1 MIKLLFKFVL
11 VYFISTVTVFS
22 QIISS
27 IDVSGNKRISKESV
41 IVFSELKIG
50 MNYSQELINQS
61 LKKLYKTNFFENVEI
76 SYENSDLKI
85 NLVEYPIIANLEIT
99 GIKKSSFLDFIK
111 ENMIL
116 KERTSF
122 SNFQLQNDLKM
133 IDNIL
138 KTNGYYFSNLQSS
151 FNTDLDLNT
160 INLKIEIDLGE
171 KAKIKKISFLGN
183 KIFKDKKLTEV
194 IASEENKFW
203 KFISKNV
210 YLNKQLINLDKRLLN
225 NFYKNRGYY
234 NVKIL
239 DNHVEFNKKNSSF
252 NLIYNIDAG
261 EKFTINDLLIELP
274 DDYSKNDFSGIF
286 KTFEKNKNKIYS
298 LEFIEEIL
306 VELENIASNRSYE
319 FIDVSV
325 EENIVEN
332 NKINFKFLVS
342 DSSKFYIERINIFGN
357 YTTRRSFEKQ
367 TYY

>member
-11 VYFISTVTVFS
+11 VYFISTVAVFS

-151 FNTDLDLNT
+151 CNTDLDLNT

-239 DNHVEFNKKNSSF
+239 DNHVEFNKN
-252 NLIYNIDAG
+252 
-261 EKFTINDLLIELP
+261 
-274 DDYSKNDFSGIF
+274 
-286 KTFEKNKNKIYS
+286 
-298 LEFIEEIL
+298 
-306 VELENIASNRSYE
+306 V
-319 FIDVSV
+319 
-325 EENIVEN
+325 
-332 NKINFKFLVS
+332 
-342 DSSKFYIERINIFGN
+342 
-357 YTTRRSFEKQ
+357 
-367 TYY
+367 

>member
-1 MIKLLFKFVL
+1 
-11 VYFISTVTVFS
+11 
-22 QIISS
+22 
-27 IDVSGNKRISKESV
+27 
-41 IVFSELKIG
+41 

-171 KAKIKKISFLGN
+171 KAKIKKISF
-183 KIFKDKKLTEV
+183 
-194 IASEENKFW
+194 
-203 KFISKNV
+203 
-210 YLNKQLINLDKRLLN
+210 
-225 NFYKNRGYY
+225 
-234 NVKIL
+234 
-239 DNHVEFNKKNSSF
+239 
-252 NLIYNIDAG
+252 
-261 EKFTINDLLIELP
+261 
-274 DDYSKNDFSGIF
+274 
-286 KTFEKNKNKIYS
+286 
-298 LEFIEEIL
+298 
-306 VELENIASNRSYE
+306 
-319 FIDVSV
+319 
-325 EENIVEN
+325 
-332 NKINFKFLVS
+332 
-342 DSSKFYIERINIFGN
+342 
-357 YTTRRSFEKQ
+357 
-367 TYY
+367 